1 MLLFPSY
8 LLKFRYADLKNNRLT
23 DYTFSCKKMLSDKVP
38 SCTLISFDLIK
49 NHSLSIWMMITHMIR
64 YAGKYRCLPSVCACS
79 YLFHHPESQQG
90 YWRVENGEP
99 SISTSNQQ
107 RPVLGAE
114 HQAIADSCCS
124 LCFRFQKASIT
135 FVHADE
141 RALGLHVIRFQEVRV
156 GRLLIQVRFISS
168 WTRMSCD

>member
-1 MLLFPSY
+1 MWALKLTTSFYSSGGYFIAHDFFFFETRLSFEPFFHCSNRNSEVVFSSLFLTMLLFPSY

-23 DYTFSCKKMLSDKVP
+23 DYTFSFEKMLSDKVP

-90 YWRVENGEP
+90 Y
-99 SISTSNQQ
+99 
-107 RPVLGAE
+107 
-114 HQAIADSCCS
+114 
-124 LCFRFQKASIT
+124 
-135 FVHADE
+135 
-141 RALGLHVIRFQEVRV
+141 
-156 GRLLIQVRFISS
+156 
-168 WTRMSCD
+168 

>member
-1 MLLFPSY
+1 MACYLSVIHIRFFNVHNIWLLVVIPWIDYIVLIMLLFPSN

-23 DYTFSCKKMLSDKVP
+23 DYTFSFDKMLSDKVP

-99 SISTSNQQ
+99 LISFYFEPTTTCPWSRTSS
-107 RPVLGAE
+107 
-114 HQAIADSCCS
+114 HC
-124 LCFRFQKASIT
+124 
-135 FVHADE
+135 
-141 RALGLHVIRFQEVRV
+141 
-156 GRLLIQVRFISS
+156 
-168 WTRMSCD
+168 W